1 MKRSNTQQQ
10 DSRNDTAVSAAE
22 RRQQTII
29 GMLTVAIIVSLL
41 VVCGVALYRSM
52 AANRS
57 ATMDAPQSEQAARD
71 ALRKIKVKPSFADDQ
86 GGILVSKNG
95 YGSKV
100 DGVPTVGMYLEPLC
114 PGCAL
119 VSRTLDPT
127 IKRMLDA
134 GQINLDLHFM
144 TFQDYKSSDE
154 YSTRA
159 FNAAVTIAQRDPNPD
174 HLLGYLMNIY
184 REDFQPGELSEYHS
198 VTDDQLKQ
206 QALDAGVD
214 STTADAAFDGR
225 YRYRSWLKAADDYT
239 ILRTELYAPGKN
251 GFSTPTVTINDRLWQ
266 MDGSDLKNSFL
277 TAVGLDENEVGN
289 SAVKPKS

>member
-1 MKRSNTQQQ
+1 MKRSNTQRQGY
-10 DSRNDTAVSAAE
+10 RNDTTVLEAE
-22 RRQQTII
+22 HRQQTII
-29 GMLTVAIIVSLL
+29 GMLTVAIIAVLL
-41 VVCGVALYRSM
+41 VVCGVALYRSIS
-52 AANRS
+52 ANRS
-57 ATMDAPQSEQAARD
+57 VTENAPQSEQAAYD
-71 ALRKIKVKPSFADDQ
+71 ALRKVKAKPSLADDQ
-86 GGILVSKNG
+86 GGILISKNG

-127 IKRMLDA
+127 ITSMLDA

-159 FNAAVTIAQRDPNPD
+159 FNAAVTIAQQDPNPD

-184 REDFQPGELSEYHS
+184 REDFQPGELGEYHS
-198 VTDDQLKQ
+198 VTDDQLKR

-214 STTADAAFDGR
+214 EDTAAKAFNGQ
-225 YRYRSWLKAADDYT
+225 YRYRAWLKAADGYT
-239 ILRTELYAPGKN
+239 ILRPELYAPGRN
-251 GFSTPTVTINDRLWQ
+251 GFSTPTVTINGRRWQ
-266 MDGSDLKNSFL
+266 MDGNDLKDSFL
-277 TAVGLDENEVGN
+277 TAVGLDENEIGDP
-289 SAVKPKS
+289 ATKPKN

>member
-1 MKRSNTQQQ
+1 MTI
-10 DSRNDTAVSAAE
+10 SASE

-29 GMLTVAIIVSLL
+29 GMLTVAIIAVLL
-41 VVCGVALYRSM
+41 VVCGVALYRGMSV
-52 AANRS
+52 NRS
-57 ATMDAPQSEQAARD
+57 ATTDVPQSEQAAHD
-71 ALRKIKVKPSFADDQ
+71 ALRKIKVKPSLADDK

-95 YGSKV
+95 YGSKI

-127 IKRMLDA
+127 IKSMLDA

-144 TFQDYKSSDE
+144 TFQDYKSGDE

-159 FNAAVTIAQRDPNPD
+159 FNAAVTIAQQDPDPD

-184 REDFQPGELSEYHS
+184 AQDFQPGELSEYRS

-214 STTADAAFDGR
+214 KTTADAAFDGR
-225 YRYRSWLKAADDYT
+225 YRYRAWLKAADDYT
-239 ILRTELYAPGKN
+239 ILRPELYAPGKN
-251 GFSTPTVTINDRLWQ
+251 GFSTPTVMINDRRWQ
-266 MDGSDLKNSFL
+266 MDGSDLKDSFL
-277 TAVGLDENEVGN
+277 TAVGLGENEVGN
-289 SAVKPKS
+289 PTVKPKN

>member
-1 MKRSNTQQQ
+1 MT
-10 DSRNDTAVSAAE
+10 VSAVE

-29 GMLTVAIIVSLL
+29 GMLTVAIIAVLL

-52 AANRS
+52 SVNRS
-57 ATMDAPQSEQAARD
+57 ATEDAPQSEQAAHD
-71 ALRKIKVKPSFADDQ
+71 ALRRVKVKPSLADDQ
-86 GGILVSKNG
+86 GGILISKNG
-95 YGSKV
+95 YGSRI
-100 DGVPTVGMYLEPLC
+100 DDVPTVGMYLEPLC

-127 IKRMLDA
+127 IKSMLDA

-159 FNAAVTIAQRDPNPD
+159 FNAAVTIAQQDPNPD

-184 REDFQPGELSEYHS
+184 AQDFQPGELGEYRS
-198 VTDDQLKQ
+198 VTDDRLKQ

-214 STTADAAFDGR
+214 KATVDKAFDGQ
-225 YRYRSWLKAADDYT
+225 YRYRAWLKAADDYT
-239 ILRTELYAPGKN
+239 ILRPELYAPGKS
-251 GFSTPTVTINDRLWQ
+251 GFSTPTVTINDRRWQ
-266 MDGSDLKNSFL
+266 MDGSDLKGSFL
-277 TAVGLDENEVGN
+277 TAVGLDENEVGDPT
-289 SAVKPKS
+289 AKPKI

>member
-1 MKRSNTQQQ
+1 M
-10 DSRNDTAVSAAE
+10 E

-29 GMLTVAIIVSLL
+29 GILTVAIIAVLL
-41 VVCGVALYRSM
+41 VVGGVALYRSM

-86 GGILVSKNG
+86 GGILLSKNG
-95 YGSKV
+95 YGNKV

-127 IKRMLDA
+127 IMSMLDA

-159 FNAAVTIAQRDPNPD
+159 FNAAVTIVQRDPNPD

-184 REDFQPGELSEYHS
+184 REDFQPGELGEYRS

-206 QALDAGVD
+206 QALNAGVD
-214 STTADAAFDGR
+214 SATADAAFDGQ
-225 YRYRSWLKAADDYT
+225 YRYRTWLKAADDYT
-239 ILRTELYAPGKN
+239 ILRPELYAPGKN
-251 GFSTPTVTINDRLWQ
+251 GFSTPTVTINDRRWQ
-266 MDGSDLKNSFL
+266 MDGNDLKGSFL
-277 TAVGLDENEVGN
+277 TAIGLDENQVGDP
-289 SAVKPKS
+289 AVTPKN